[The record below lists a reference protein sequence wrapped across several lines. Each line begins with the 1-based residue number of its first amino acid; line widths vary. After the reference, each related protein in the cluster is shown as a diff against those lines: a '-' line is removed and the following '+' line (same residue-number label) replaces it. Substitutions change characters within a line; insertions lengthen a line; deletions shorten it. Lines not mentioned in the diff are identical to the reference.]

1 MTAYTA
7 LSRRG
12 TYTRLEIATPQPLR
26 AARKAAT
33 QTDAEVRPLAAQV
46 EPAQEASSERRT
58 GGLLGGYTEVASDD
72 KDVAAAADFAAQQLS
87 EQSNSLQPFVVK
99 EVGPG
104 RA

>member
-33 QTDAEVRPLAAQV
+33 QTDAEV
-46 EPAQEASSERRT
+46 RT